1 MQKKAEPEAVTLDRV
16 ADRYVAERMPA
27 RHTTSRGYKGKL
39 KIVRAKWG
47 KSVLPLNPDEVE
59 FWLKELKSTKGTL
72 YSKKSREGIKA
83 SCASSMT
90 QRCFFATCQ
99 SGNPMELVKVPIV
112 KAAPKSKP
120 RIVLSKDEFRLLL
133 ARFTGMYRVM
143 VMLAACVGLRRS
155 EIFGLRWSDFNRLLR
170 EVFIQ
175 RSHVEGYED
184 ETKTESAN
192 AKLPLHSAII
202 EALLEWRSN
211 RRSMPIVTTCL
222 PVRFWTGRNR

>member
-1 MQKKAEPEAVTLDRV
+1 
-16 ADRYVAERMPA
+16 
-27 RHTTSRGYKGKL
+27 
-39 KIVRAKWG
+39 
-47 KSVLPLNPDEVE
+47 
-59 FWLKELKSTKGTL
+59 
-72 YSKKSREGIKA
+72 
-83 SCASSMT
+83 
-90 QRCFFATCQ
+90 
-99 SGNPMELVKVPIV
+99 MELVKVPIV